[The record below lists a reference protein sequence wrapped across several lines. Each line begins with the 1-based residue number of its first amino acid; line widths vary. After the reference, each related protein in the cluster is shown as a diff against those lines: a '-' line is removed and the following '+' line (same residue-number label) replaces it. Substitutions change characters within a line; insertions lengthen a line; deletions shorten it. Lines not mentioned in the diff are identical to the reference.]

1 MNQKEQQLFREEV
14 GSAVPDLTIRSKAK
28 IDTGLWGR
36 RSPMWLCV
44 VGDEL
49 VMLAVARRRYF
60 ARKPLAECAQ
70 SHYNHAT
77 GEFVI
82 DPGEDLQFSQ
92 FPMPPRDALKLL
104 NYFKNTESKPLSP
117 TT

>member
-1 MNQKEQQLFREEV
+1 MNFKEHQLLRAEI
-14 GSAVPDLTIRSKAK
+14 GDASPDLVIRSQAR
-28 IDTGLWGR
+28 IDTGLWCR

-44 VGDEL
+44 LGEEL
-49 VMLAVARRRYF
+49 IMLSVARRRYF
-60 ARKPLAECAQ
+60 ARKPLSECAQ

>member
-1 MNQKEQQLFREEV
+1 MNNQEQQLLREEI
-14 GSAVPDLTIRSKAK
+14 GATAPDLCIRSKAR
-28 IDTGLWGR
+28 IDTGLWWWR
-36 RSPMWLCV
+36 TPMWLCV

-60 ARKPLAECAQ
+60 ARKPLAECSL

-82 DPGEDLQFSQ
+82 EPGEDLQFSH
-92 FPMPPRDALKLL
+92 FPLPPRDALKLL
-104 NYFKNTESKPLSP
+104 DYFKKYKPESLSK

>member
-1 MNQKEQQLFREEV
+1 MNQRERQLLQEEI
-14 GSAVPDLTIRSKAK
+14 GAATPDLCIRSKAR
-28 IDTGLWGR
+28 IDAGLWWW

-49 VMLAVARRRYF
+49 VMLAIARRRYF
-60 ARKPLAECAQ
+60 ARMPLAECAD

-82 DPGEDLQFSQ
+82 EPGEDLKFSQ
-92 FPMPPRDALKLL
+92 FPIPPRDALKLL
-104 NYFKNTESKPLSP
+104 EYFKKTKTQPLSP